1 MFESQDINYEAYEK
15 DIAKVEIYFK
25 SATATKIYREPT
37 MTWVDFFANLG
48 GLYGLVL
55 GLGIIFLFEFIWFLF
70 CLILNTF
77 WSSKLF

>member
-77 WSSKLF
+77 